1 MIEIQLVQKG
11 DEVAG
16 SLAVADQSSTNPKCL
31 DLAALSPLMSR
42 TSDRPELS
50 IGLIDG
56 PVALDD
62 SDLASENIREV
73 PGRSRPTSYP
83 PSV

>member
-16 SLAVADQSSTNPKCL
+16 SPALAGQSSTNPYCL
-31 DLAALSPLMSR
+31 DLVALSPLTSR

-62 SDLASENIREV
+62 SDLAAESNREV
-73 PGRSRPTSYP
+73 PGRSAIRRACE
-83 PSV
+83 